1 MKSSLVTK
9 LESLSDR
16 HEEVSALLA
25 DAETASDPNKFRT
38 LSQEYA
44 QLDEVVKVYDGYRRA
59 QDDLQEARLMLT
71 DSDPD
76 VREMAEEEVT
86 AAESFM
92 ASAEAELQILMLPK
106 DPKDKS
112 NVFLEIRG

>member
-71 DSDPD
+71 DADPD

-86 AAESFM
+86 AA
-92 ASAEAELQILMLPK
+92 
-106 DPKDKS
+106 
-112 NVFLEIRG
+112 